1 MRLTAIL
8 RLFCLGAA
16 LLLPGIAAAELQ
28 WNLKPSNTVLGDAIY
43 DLHMLTMVIITVI
56 FVGVFGF
63 MFYAIF
69 KHRKSAGHQASH
81 FHENTTVEII
91 WTIVPVVIL
100 IAMAFP
106 ATKTLLEMRDT
117 SAPDMTIKATGY
129 QWKWGYDYLDDDVR
143 FYSSLSTPREQIEG
157 TAEKGENYLLEVDNP
172 VVVPVGKK
180 IRILVTANDVLHAWY
195 VPELAVKQDA
205 VPGFIRDAW
214 FRAEKIGTFRGQCA
228 ELCGKEH
235 GFMPIVVEVVSE
247 EDYKTW
253 VSAQKSSAG
262 AAAVDPNKT
271 YSVSELMATGEAV
284 YTTHCVAC
292 HQPGGQGLPP
302 TFPAITGGK
311 IATGPIANHIDIV
324 VGGSK
329 TNPMMVPWAGQ
340 LNDLEIAA
348 VITYQRN
355 ALGNSLGDS
364 VQPGSIAAARN

>member
-8 RLFCLGAA
+8 RLFCLATA

-28 WNLKPSNTVLGDAIY
+28 WNLKPSNTVLGNAIY

-56 FVGVFGF
+56 FIGVFGF

-69 KHRKSAGHQASH
+69 KHRKSAGHQAAH

-91 WTIVPVVIL
+91 WTVVPVVIL

-106 ATKTLLEMRDT
+106 ATKTLLDMRDT

-129 QWKWGYDYLDDDVR
+129 QWKWGYEYLDDDVR
-143 FYSSLSTPREQIEG
+143 FYSSLSTPREQING

-180 IRILVTANDVLHAWY
+180 VRILVTANDVLHAWY

-205 VPGFIRDAW
+205 IPGFIRDTW
-214 FRAEKIGTFRGQCA
+214 FRAEETGTFRGQCA

-253 VSAQKSSAG
+253 VTAQKASSG
-262 AAAVDPNKT
+262 AAAYDPDKT
-271 YSVSELMATGEAV
+271 YSMSELKAKGEGV

-311 IATGPIANHIDIV
+311 ISTGPIASHIDIV
-324 VGGSK
+324 VNGSK
-329 TNPMMVPWAGQ
+329 KNPMMVPWAGQ
-340 LNDLEIAA
+340 LTDMEIAA

-364 VQPGSIAAARN
+364 VQPGSIAAARK